1 MTDLTRRQRHDL
13 DRHRRLLLDIADVL
27 TALAGSQGAIVV
39 AHSAAATLT
48 TGDSPASS
56 WAGDSGHGSVGS
68 HSDPTAAA
76 VLSDERTGADLATL
90 GRYLTEFAEAGY
102 RAHDL
107 ARRIASRLN
116 RGDGTQQQRQD
127 DELHDANVGRGAC
140 DVCGRWCEGQGHD
153 RRTTLRQ
160 DDQHGHRTPLH
171 ACGACRKDWGRSIE
185 RGDYGTDE
193 VYAWCDDRRRHV
205 ERSA

>member
-1 MTDLTRRQRHDL
+1 MTDLTRRQRYDL

-27 TALAGSQGAIVV
+27 TALAGSQGAVVV

-68 HSDPTAAA
+68 HSDPTLSA
-76 VLSDERTGADLATL
+76 VISDERTGADLATL

-116 RGDGTQQQRQD
+116 RGDGTEAKRQGD
-127 DELHDANVGRGAC
+127 DLHDANVGRGPCNAC
-140 DVCGRWCEGQGHD
+140 DHHCEGHGHD
-153 RRTTLRQ
+153 RLRPVRAAGTLRHEVEVRFC
-160 DDQHGHRTPLH
+160 DPCWSAWRY
-171 ACGACRKDWGRSIE
+171 ACTTGEPELW
-185 RGDYGTDE
+185 
-193 VYAWCDDRRRHV
+193 AWIDHRRRRV
-205 ERSA
+205 ERTDRPA

>member
-1 MTDLTRRQRHDL
+1 MTDLTRRQRYDL

-116 RGDGTQQQRQD
+116 RGDGTEARRLGDDLQD
-127 DELHDANVGRGAC
+127 DNVGRGAC
-140 DVCGRWCEGQGHD
+140 DACARWCEGQADD
-153 RRTTLRQ
+153 RLRTVRQ
-160 DDQHGHRTPLH
+160 ADERGHRQPLRF
-171 ACGACRKDWGRSIE
+171 CNSCRMAWQRSIE
-185 RGDYGTDE
+185 REDHDE
-193 VYAWCDDRRRHV
+193 AGIWIWCDYRRRHI